1 MKKILALVLV
11 ISISILAFTMPVYAY
26 TGHAEDGDT
35 LKFKGAT
42 SGNAFGDLLDWNG
55 IVFGNVNNVIDVE
68 GTLAVGGNFN
78 SNTGFSVNSGAYG
91 ADPASTEDVAYLVGG
106 NVNISGYGS
115 VWGQT
120 VIGNAEGNTYHLS
133 NITPSATTNGKFT
146 VADSSGYFADA
157 LTTVNAVRTAI
168 AALPVNGVCEAAYGT
183 YTFAG
188 DPDAETIVY
197 NVSDANFPSYLFDF
211 TIKDGQTVIVN
222 LTTDQKINLKYGG
235 IRINGNSEPDY
246 LRKYNRNIILNVV
259 NSNEIEM
266 TSCELHGILLAP
278 DAVLTG
284 KGSNVCGT
292 SVLNG
297 LTGSNGFELH
307 VGSNDTFIPAVG
319 AVQSAASGTDAG
331 EPANGGSAGSEPA
344 NGASAGNG
352 QAAAGGET
360 VSIRI
365 DAPKKMAV
373 AFADGTVYYGGEMK
387 EVVVG
392 EEYLFQMCSVNWD
405 NGLYDENGNGIR
417 GTVVYR
423 MKVVHRAE
431 FEALAR
437 AAKQNPER
445 YTVKGIDI
453 IDNEAK
459 TIIVNCDAKDSH
471 LETDVN
477 NFFMA
482 YRFHF
487 KGSDYNKKT
496 GIEHVINTP
505 LESLSVNLPLGS
517 TITCNAYI
525 GSERVKGAE
534 VFITHNSGE
543 GVYDNV
549 YLTSVNDYTWE

>member
-11 ISISILAFTMPVYAY
+11 ISISILAFTIPVYAY

-78 SNTGFSVNSGAYG
+78 SNTGFSANSGAYG

-146 VADSSGYFADA
+146 VADSTGYFADA

-168 AALPVNGVCEAAYGT
+168 AALPANGVYEAAYGT

-222 LTTDQKINLKYGG
+222 LTADAKINFKYGG

-266 TSCELHGILLAP
+266 TSCELYGIVLAP
-278 DAVLTG
+278 ATNLIG
-284 KGSNVCGT
+284 KGSNICGT
-292 SVLNG
+292 SILKN

-307 VGSNDTFIPAVG
+307 IGSNDTFIPVVKVSNEVATTSNDTVI
-319 AVQSAASGTDAG
+319 T
-331 EPANGGSAGSEPA
+331 N
-344 NGASAGNG
+344 
-352 QAAAGGET
+352 ET
-360 VSIRI
+360 NSSIDNIRI
-365 DAPKKMAV
+365 DVPRKMAV
-373 AFADGTVYYGGEMK
+373 VFEDGSIYYGGEMK
-387 EVVVG
+387 EITFG
-392 EEYLFQMCSVNWD
+392 QEYLFQMCTVNWD
-405 NGLYDENGNGIR
+405 NGLYDENGNGLR

-423 MKVVHRAE
+423 MKVVHLKE
-431 FEALAR
+431 FNTLKASVAG
-437 AAKQNPER
+437 NSR

-459 TIIVNCDAKDSH
+459 TIIINGDDRNAH

-487 KGSDYNKKT
+487 GHGDYNKQT
-496 GIEHVINTP
+496 GIVGVISTP
-505 LESLSVNLPLGS
+505 LESLSVNLPLGA
-517 TITCNAYI
+517 TITCDAYI
-525 GSERVKGAE
+525 NYEKMISAK
-534 VFITHNSGE
+534 VFIENSN
-543 GVYDNV
+543 YDNV
-549 YLTSVNDYTWE
+549 YLTSVNDYTWDY